1 VQVVTE
7 TGRFGNDRLE
17 VALRDLS
24 GHVELPEPSDISER
38 VTRALAGAARPRR
51 RFLDNLYQPAIGY
64 GVAVALAVAVVILTF
79 SPAARNA
86 VADFLGIEGISIGR
100 GETSSAR
107 LGERL
112 EVPGEEMTLDEARE
126 RAGFDIV
133 VPDRLGDP
141 DETYVASYLEGGVVT
156 LVYEAD
162 GDLPEARGTGVGA
175 LITEFRAGV
184 DRELIGKTAPPAT
197 SIERVSVEG
206 GEGYWITGRPHAV
219 GYLGPDGRFRQ
230 DDLRLAGNT
239 LIWERGELSLRLE
252 ADVDLEEALAI
263 ARSMG

>member
-1 VQVVTE
+1 VPVVTE
-7 TGRFGNDRLE
+7 TGRMGDDRLE
-17 VALRDLS
+17 VALRDLA
-24 GHVELPEPSDISER
+24 GHVELPEPSDISGR
-38 VTRALAGAARPRR
+38 VTRALAGATRPRR
-51 RFLDNLYQPAIGY
+51 RLLGNLYRPAIGY
-64 GVAVALAVAVVILTF
+64 GMAVALAVALAIVTF
-79 SPAARNA
+79 SPAARDA

-100 GETSSAR
+100 GETPDAR

-112 EVPGEEMTLDEARE
+112 EVPGEQVTLEEARA
-126 RAGFDIV
+126 RAGFDVV
-133 VPDRLGDP
+133 VPERLGDP
-141 DETYVASYLEGGVVT
+141 DETHFATYLEGGVVT

-162 GDLPEARGTGVGA
+162 DDLREARGTGVGA

-184 DRELIGKTAPPAT
+184 DAEIIGKTAPPAT

-219 GYLGPDGRFRQ
+219 GYLGPDGQFRE

-252 ADVDLEEALAI
+252 ADVDLDEALAI
-263 ARSMG
+263 ARSMS